1 MSQSKDI
8 EAVKDVMAKVVR
20 MSKNVL
26 NVKDEELSKN

>member
-8 EAVKDVMAKVVR
+8 EAVKGAMAKVER